1 MLGNLRVWTSSS
13 IRSVFLY
20 HRYSTKTIRRES
32 ARWAVNPPKKI
43 FQLVADLKRKL
54 MALRWSIS
62 AVTVSFFFFCI
73 AFNQTKMKEMRGRS
87 FYRLLFDDG
96 EGGPLA
102 VSAVCVCERARR

>member
-32 ARWAVNPPKKI
+32 ARWAVNPPKKN

-62 AVTVSFFFFCI
+62 AVTVSFFFLHRFQPDE
-73 AFNQTKMKEMRGRS
+73 NERDERPQ
-87 FYRLLFDDG
+87 LLS
-96 EGGPLA
+96 L
-102 VSAVCVCERARR
+102 VV